1 MQDITLVAGGATD
14 ADNGEGGG
22 TDNCD
27 GGTADNGDG
36 GAADTKHHHVA
47 RKQLQENDWLKWEDG
62 PEGGLFCTICQK
74 HAKHIE
80 INPKVMGAMVTRGC
94 RNGRKF
100 AEIVLSHSRSDWHQ
114 KSMKL
119 EGETFLENWM
129 RGKNAAS
136 EEEKASKKR
145 AVEVVISAI
154 HFLSRTGCPHQQLG
168 KRLVDWFYSLEN
180 GGMTRK
186 EGYGAYCSHRSVAE
200 IVSCC
205 AVHYRKKMV
214 AVICSYLTSSGDDQA
229 AIPGFAC
236 PGARPCPHPVGAVCR
251 HGVARRRPGAVQ
263 HSQCRVAGNPSSG
276 VRCYLRHTGPPVR
289 TGRDP
294 PREPVGILQRLGQAS
309 TRGWD

>member
-22 TDNCD
+22 TDNCDGGTADNGDGGTAENGDGGTADNGDGGTAENGD

-129 RGKNAAS
+129 RGENAAS
-136 EEEKASKKR
+136 EEEKASK
-145 AVEVVISAI
+145 
-154 HFLSRTGCPHQQLG
+154 FLIWRYKGRGSKILFCGL
-168 KRLVDWFYSLEN
+168 W
-180 GGMTRK
+180 
-186 EGYGAYCSHRSVAE
+186 
-200 IVSCC
+200 
-205 AVHYRKKMV
+205 KK
-214 AVICSYLTSSGDDQA
+214 
-229 AIPGFAC
+229 IPAC
-236 PGARPCPHPVGAVCR
+236 HNRF
-251 HGVARRRPGAVQ
+251 
-263 HSQCRVAGNPSSG
+263 
-276 VRCYLRHTGPPVR
+276 LGPPTFFFGWAKIR
-289 TGRDP
+289 
-294 PREPVGILQRLGQAS
+294 ILL
-309 TRGWD
+309 